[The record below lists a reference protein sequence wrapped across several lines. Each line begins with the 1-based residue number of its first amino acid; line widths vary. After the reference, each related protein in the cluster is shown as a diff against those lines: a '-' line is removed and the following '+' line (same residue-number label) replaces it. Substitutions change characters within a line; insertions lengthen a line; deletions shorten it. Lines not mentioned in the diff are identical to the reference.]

1 MNKNNPA
8 SQLSLK
14 RWTKPEWQKGSKKRK
29 EHMAKMNKL
38 SWIARKSRKQ
48 AEKLLT
54 PQLVFVSGIDYSFC
68 IEKVACK
75 INTMYKVKK
84 DRAWE
89 WEIVGF
95 TIILMV
101 LIAISRK
108 SKMNG

>member
-14 RWTKPEWQKGSKKRK
+14 RWAKKEWQKGSKKRK

-54 PQLVFVSGIDYSFC
+54 P
-68 IEKVACK
+68 
-75 INTMYKVKK
+75 
-84 DRAWE
+84 
-89 WEIVGF
+89 
-95 TIILMV
+95 
-101 LIAISRK
+101 
-108 SKMNG
+108 